1 MNGLV
6 HLKNWPLAVFR
17 TSAPLPPAKGA
28 TFGCYPVVM
37 LLTLL
42 SGCMQSRVE
51 ESRELH
57 TKIQKDE
64 AVVILAKPQVEG
76 ASAEDDFMHCV
87 SGELSGH
94 GEGSIATRTDE
105 QFTDALFPWF
115 EPGTAP
121 SRPEGLA
128 ALLTRPGVAE
138 KVAASGVRYLV
149 WLDGGTQKTDG
160 GGSLACGAAPGGAGC
175 IGFGWWEK
183 EANYEATI
191 WDLKQAKSA
200 GSIGT
205 NVTGTSAII
214 GAVVPLPF
222 IARVQ
227 GTACNRMAGQLRTF
241 FTGSDD
247 EAEPAHP
254 PVAQIKSARK

>member
-1 MNGLV
+1 MHGQRFGSQWAVALAFLFLV
-6 HLKNWPLAVFR
+6 
-17 TSAPLPPAKGA
+17 
-28 TFGCYPVVM
+28 
-37 LLTLL
+37 
-42 SGCMQSRVE
+42 SGCMQARVD

-57 TKIQKDE
+57 TRIQKDE

-76 ASAEDDFMHCV
+76 ASAEDEFIHCV
-87 SGELSGH
+87 ASGLAGPD
-94 GEGSIATRTDE
+94 GAIATRTDE

-121 SRPEGLA
+121 TKPEGVA
-128 ALLTRPGVAE
+128 SLLTRPGVAE
-138 KVAASGVRYLV
+138 RVADSGVRYIV

-160 GGSLACGAAPGGAGC
+160 GGSLACGASPGVAGC

-191 WDLKQAKSA
+191 WDLKQAKAA
-200 GSIGT
+200 GNVGT
-205 NVTGTSAII
+205 NVTGTSAVI

-227 GTACNRMAGQLRTF
+227 GAACNRMANQLRTF

-247 EAEPAHP
+247 DELPAREA
-254 PVAQIKSARK
+254 VAQVKTGRK

>member
-1 MNGLV
+1 MNGLG
-6 HLKNWPLAVFR
+6 LGSQCA
-17 TSAPLPPAKGA
+17 S
-28 TFGCYPVVM
+28 TFALVALM
-37 LLTLL
+37 

-76 ASAEDDFMHCV
+76 ASAEDEFMHCV
-87 SGELSGH
+87 ASGLAGSGD
-94 GEGSIATRTDE
+94 GAIAMRTDE
-105 QFTDALFPWF
+105 QFTDAMFPWF

-121 SRPEGLA
+121 SKPEAVA

-138 KVAASGVRYLV
+138 RVAASGVRYVV

-160 GGSLACGAAPGGAGC
+160 GGSIACGAAPGAAGC

-183 EANYEATI
+183 ESNYEATI
-191 WDLKQAKSA
+191 WDLKQAKAA
-200 GSIGT
+200 GSVGT

-227 GTACNRMAGQLRTF
+227 GTACNRMANQLRTF
-241 FTGSDD
+241 FTGADD
-247 EAEPAHP
+247 NEPPRAA
-254 PVAQIKSARK
+254 VAQIKSARK

>member
-1 MNGLV
+1 MSGL
-6 HLKNWPLAVFR
+6 HTASQCASVFVFL
-17 TSAPLPPAKGA
+17 SLI
-28 TFGCYPVVM
+28 
-37 LLTLL
+37 

-76 ASAEDDFMHCV
+76 ASAEDEFMHCV

-94 GEGSIATRTDE
+94 GQGPIATRSDE

-121 SRPEGLA
+121 SKPEALA

-149 WLDGGTQKTDG
+149 WLDGGTLKTDG

-200 GSIGT
+200 GTVGT

-227 GTACNRMAGQLRTF
+227 GTACNRMASQLRTF

-247 EAEPAHP
+247 EVEPTHTA
-254 PVAQIKSARK
+254 VAQIKSARK

>member
-1 MNGLV
+1 MHG
-6 HLKNWPLAVFR
+6 PGFR
-17 TSAPLPPAKGA
+17 SQWASAIALCFLG
-28 TFGCYPVVM
+28 
-37 LLTLL
+37 
-42 SGCMQSRVE
+42 SGCMQARVDQ
-51 ESRELH
+51 SRELH
-57 TKIQKDE
+57 TRIQRDE

-76 ASAEDDFMHCV
+76 ASAEDQFMHCV
-87 SGELSGH
+87 ASGMSGN
-94 GEGSIATRTDE
+94 GRNGADGAIAMRTDE

-121 SRPEGLA
+121 NKPEGVA

-138 KVAASGVRYLV
+138 RVAASGVRYIV

-160 GGSLACGAAPGGAGC
+160 GGSLACGASPGVAGC

-200 GSIGT
+200 GSVGT
-205 NVTGTSAII
+205 HVTGTSAVI
-214 GAVVPLPF
+214 GAVLPLPF

-227 GTACNRMAGQLRTF
+227 GTACNRMATQLRAF
-241 FTGSDD
+241 FIGTDDDTGIDD
-247 EAEPAHP
+247 NKAAASPAAAPHAAL
-254 PVAQIKSARK
+254 AQAKTGRK

>member
-1 MNGLV
+1 MNGLS
-6 HLKNWPLAVFR
+6 LGSQCA
-17 TSAPLPPAKGA
+17 SAFALVAL
-28 TFGCYPVVM
+28 V
-37 LLTLL
+37 

-76 ASAEDDFMHCV
+76 ASAEDEFMHCV
-87 SGELSGH
+87 ASGLAGR
-94 GEGSIATRTDE
+94 GDGAIATRTDE
-105 QFTDALFPWF
+105 QFTDAMFPWF

-121 SRPEGLA
+121 SKPEAVA

-138 KVAASGVRYLV
+138 RVAASGVRYVV

-160 GGSLACGAAPGGAGC
+160 GGSLACGAAPGAAGC

-183 EANYEATI
+183 ESNYEATI
-191 WDLKQAKSA
+191 WDLKQAKAA
-200 GSIGT
+200 GSVGT

-214 GAVVPLPF
+214 GAVLPLPF

-227 GTACNRMAGQLRTF
+227 GTACNRMANQLRTF
-241 FTGSDD
+241 FTATDDD
-247 EAEPAHP
+247 EP
-254 PVAQIKSARK
+254 PRTAVAQMKSARK